1 MWESF
6 WQWLKFWGNCIHD
19 GFEVWDYLFGISEFL
34 LVFIIGYL
42 TYRKRHHH
50 AKQWEERSVKW
61 VWLILGVSFAVS
73 TIFVAPFLKFQEA
86 DSRKTTHEKFDY
98 INQNRPYLEPQLV
111 IDSIESNTVFYHYQ
125 VQNTGVLPA
134 SSISEE
140 QKSPYFAAPEF
151 EIRNRFLAPQAK
163 MSVNSDVVFIPE

>member
-111 IDSIESNTVFYHYQ
+111 IDSIDRIQCFIT
-125 VQNTGVLPA
+125 
-134 SSISEE
+134 
-140 QKSPYFAAPEF
+140 
-151 EIRNRFLAPQAK
+151 IRCKTRACFRLHQFLKNKNRPILRHPNLRLETD
-163 MSVNSDVVFIPE
+163 S